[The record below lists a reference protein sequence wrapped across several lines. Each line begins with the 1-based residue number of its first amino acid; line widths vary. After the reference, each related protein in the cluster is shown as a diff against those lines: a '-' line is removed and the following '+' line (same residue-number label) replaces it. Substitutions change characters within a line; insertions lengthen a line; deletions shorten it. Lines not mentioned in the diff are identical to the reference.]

1 MPEQI
6 KLLISLYACSP
17 ISRLPS
23 NITTMIQLEALE
35 RELDKI
41 KFEKE
46 ALEKVNIEQFNP
58 TIVP

>member
-1 MPEQI
+1 
-6 KLLISLYACSP
+6 
-17 ISRLPS
+17 
-23 NITTMIQLEALE
+23 MIQLEALE

-46 ALEKVNIEQFNP
+46 ALEKVNIEHFNP